1 MRPKSWVFASIL
13 VAMVCLFGGYF
24 IVTRLWPDPDII
36 LGGPQLLLLI
46 FLFAGL
52 GAAAT
57 PVNAFLNHRFAKPGW
72 AERDKLRL
80 ARQGAWVGFWGV
92 LLAYLQLIKAL
103 NWTIAIVLAGVF
115 ILIEIFLLT
124 RG

>member
-1 MRPKSWVFASIL
+1 MRPKSWVFVSIL
-13 VAMVCLFGGYF
+13 VVISCLFGGYF
-24 IVTRLWPDPDII
+24 IVTRLWPDPDLI
-36 LGGPQLLLLI
+36 LGGPQLLLLV

-52 GAAAT
+52 GAAAI
-57 PVNAFLNHRFAKPGW
+57 PVSVFLNQRFAKPGW
-72 AERDKLRL
+72 VERDKLRL
-80 ARQGAWVGFWGV
+80 ARQGAWVGFLGV

-103 NWTIAIVLAGVF
+103 NWTIGIVLAGVF

>member
-13 VAMVCLFGGYF
+13 VALICLFGGYF
-24 IVTRLWPDPDII
+24 IITRLWPDPDLI

-46 FLFAGL
+46 FFFAGL
-52 GAAAT
+52 AAT
-57 PVNAFLNHRFAKPGW
+57 TIPVSAFLNHRFAKPGW
-72 AERDKLRL
+72 LERDKLRL
-80 ARQGAWVGFWGV
+80 ARQGVWVGFLGV
-92 LLAYLQLIKAL
+92 LLTYLQLIKAL

-124 RG
+124 RE